1 MTQTTNRFLDEL
13 SKLLTDAAGAAQ
25 GMRREV
31 ETLMKAQGERVLRD
45 MDVVQRE
52 EFEAVKEMAAKA
64 RDENER
70 LSARVAELESE
81 LARLRQ

>member
-1 MTQTTNRFLDEL
+1 MTQTSNRLLDEL
-13 SKLLTDAAGAAQ
+13 SRLLTDAAGAAQ
-25 GMRREV
+25 GVRREV
-31 ETLMKAQGERVLRD
+31 ETLMKAQGERILRD

-70 LSARVAELESE
+70 LSARMSELESE
-81 LARLRQ
+81 LARLRP